1 MRKIEKGDTSKSFSG
16 DYGVFCDFGDFGYSG
31 ESGEFSDSDGSLS
44 GEWMVVIIG
53 FQKRFGL
60 YGFKDHSGENV
71 GCHAVLNIK
80 TVKFDLTNSFFL
92 QVGCL

>member
-16 DYGVFCDFGDFGYSG
+16 DYGVFCDFVEFGYSG
-31 ESGEFSDSDGSLS
+31 EFSDFSYSDWSLL

-60 YGFKDHSGENV
+60 YG
-71 GCHAVLNIK
+71 L
-80 TVKFDLTNSFFL
+80 
-92 QVGCL
+92 